1 MHSVQ
6 LIHEVVEVL
15 KLELIT
21 VKLVVPVA
29 VVIMVVVNLE
39 VADKV
44 ILEVL
49 EVDMDFKELVVAA
62 AAKAAEEVVL
72 LDLMLVMA
80 AAVNQVQ

>member
-1 MHSVQ
+1 MHSVK

-49 EVDMDFKELVVAA
+49 GVDMDFKELAVAA
-62 AAKAAEEVVL
+62 AAKAAAEVVL
-72 LDLMLVMA
+72 LELMLVMA
-80 AAVNQVQ
+80 AAV